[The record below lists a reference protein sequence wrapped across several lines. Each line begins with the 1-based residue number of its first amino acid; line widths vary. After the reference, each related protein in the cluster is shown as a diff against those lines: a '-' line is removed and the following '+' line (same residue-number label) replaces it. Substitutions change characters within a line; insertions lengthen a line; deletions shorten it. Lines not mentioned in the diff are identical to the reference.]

1 MNQDDYLEKLLAEFM
16 SIEKEKE
23 EERLA
28 IEAFCQL
35 KFAILDL
42 QEPIENF
49 WQKEE
54 VEKIFD
60 DIYSQMLEE
69 FEKKLLKILD
79 DEKFQETRNVLLDLV
94 KQEGMKNIFIE
105 DVKLQRKITLSNNIA
120 QIYRASGKITK
131 DDFFIKNIRIG
142 FEKANNAELEELKNS
157 SNEVADLILKQ
168 SEEIFYALR
177 ILDF

>member
-1 MNQDDYLEKLLAEFM
+1 
-16 SIEKEKE
+16 
-23 EERLA
+23 
-28 IEAFCQL
+28 
-35 KFAILDL
+35 
-42 QEPIENF
+42 
-49 WQKEE
+49 
-54 VEKIFD
+54 
-60 DIYSQMLEE
+60 MLEE